1 MLTRL
6 HVKDL
11 GPIKEAV
18 IDDRAPVT
26 LLLGPNEAGKSTLLE
41 ALHVLYFGMRGKLAV
56 SDGKAM
62 ARDGSKGWLVEAS
75 FGETELRATRSS
87 RPLKKDCE
95 ETLGDPRVFR
105 SLTYLRYFLGMMP
118 AERKALIAD
127 LNATDTAA
135 LYAKLEAG
143 GAPASVLAAVDAG
156 NMKKAHAEAV
166 QARRAASRLL
176 KDAKV
181 LGETAVLDPEVETKR
196 GKYNVSQ
203 LPLKTIEGSL
213 ERIRS
218 RRDALVKQ
226 GAERRA
232 NREVLD
238 RAERAKRDLEEL
250 EASAHWTD
258 ADETRLLEIGRTM
271 EDLREKAASCA
282 LGIEYSSEAVLK
294 FEKFQKEL
302 SPGET
307 MDCPTCTRP
316 LLEEEAA
323 GILEGLQKEASKMAS
338 LGRKAQGVAA
348 DAMKDLAGERKELQH
363 RKTTAATQSKFR
375 ERLEQAIA
383 AGEGLKI
390 PPEPPEDGPDLNA
403 ELTRVGRMRD
413 LRRDYERSIAQQTEA
428 SDRIAGLQAK
438 EDELRRL
445 EVLCD
450 PAAMDNEEEVLAQLN
465 GLLEQTT
472 KPIGALVEIDA
483 GYGVKIQGRDPS
495 LCADSVMIRA
505 GFGTACALSVI
516 SGVGIALLDRFESLD
531 DTNRKK
537 SLGVVKKLVDDGLLS
552 TVLIAAVKENPKAG
566 ANVPWLAWVKV
577 ADGTVEYL

>member
-18 IDDRAPVT
+18 LDDRAAVT
-26 LLLGPNEAGKSTLLE
+26 ILLGPNEAGKSTLLE

-62 ARDGSKGWLVEAS
+62 ARDGSKGWLVEATL
-75 FGETELRATRSS
+75 GETELRATRSS

-118 AERKALIAD
+118 AERKALVAD

-135 LYAKLEAG
+135 LYEKLEAA
-143 GAPASVLAAVDAG
+143 GAPAPVLEAVQAG

-166 QARRAASRLL
+166 EARRGMTRLL
-176 KDAKV
+176 RDAKEI
-181 LGETAVLDPEVETKR
+181 GEKEVLDVEIETKR
-196 GKYNVSQ
+196 GKLSVSQ

-213 ERIRS
+213 ARIRS
-218 RRDALVKQ
+218 RRDKLVKD
-226 GAERRA
+226 GFERRA
-232 NREVLD
+232 HREVLD
-238 RAERAKRDLEEL
+238 RAARAKRDLEEL
-250 EASAHWTD
+250 EASAHWED
-258 ADETRLLEIGRTM
+258 ADETRLLEIGRSI
-271 EDLREKAASCA
+271 EDVRAKAAECA
-282 LGIEYSSEAVLK
+282 LGIKLSSEALLK
-294 FEKFQKEL
+294 FEKFQKDL

-316 LLEEEAA
+316 LAEEEAA
-323 GILEGLQKEASKMAS
+323 HILKVLRCDSVKLSN
-338 LGRKAQGVAA
+338 LGHKAQKTAG
-348 DAMKDLAGERKELQH
+348 DAMKDLAEERTKLQK
-363 RKTTAATQSKFR
+363 RKTTAATQSKYR
-375 ERLEQAIA
+375 ERLEQAIH
-383 AGEGLKI
+383 AGDGLDV
-390 PPEPPEDGPDLNA
+390 PPEPEEDGPDLNA

-413 LRRDYERSIAQQTEA
+413 LRRDYEQAVALQTEA
-428 SDRIAGLQAK
+428 NDKIAERQAK
-438 EDELRRL
+438 EDELRRI

-450 PAAMDNEEEVLAQLN
+450 PAAMDNEAEVLEQLN
-465 GLLEQTT
+465 GLLEKTT
-472 KPIGALVEIDA
+472 KPLGALVEIDP

-505 GFGTACALSVI
+505 GFGAACALSVI

-531 DTNRKK
+531 DSNRKK
-537 SLGVVKKLVDDGLLS
+537 ALGVVKGLVDDGLLS

-566 ANVPWLAWVKV
+566 ATVPWLAWVKV

>member
-18 IDDRAPVT
+18 LDDRAAVT
-26 LLLGPNEAGKSTLLE
+26 ILLGPNESGKSTLLE

-62 ARDGSKGWLVEAS
+62 ARDGTKGWLVEATM
-75 FGETELRATRSS
+75 GETELRATRSS

-105 SLTYLRYFLGMMP
+105 SLTYLRYFLGMRP
-118 AERKALIAD
+118 AERKALVAD

-135 LYAKLEAG
+135 LYEKLEAA
-143 GAPASVLAAVDAG
+143 GAPAPVLAAVQAG

-166 QARRAASRLL
+166 DARRGMTRLL
-176 KDAKV
+176 RNAKEI
-181 LGETAVLDPEVETKR
+181 GEKEVLDPEVETKQ
-196 GKYNVSQ
+196 GKLSVSQ

-213 ERIRS
+213 ARIRS
-218 RRDALVKQ
+218 RRDKLVKE
-226 GAERRA
+226 GVERRA
-232 NREVLD
+232 HREVLD
-238 RAERAKRDLEEL
+238 RAAQAKRDLEEL
-250 EASAHWTD
+250 QAAAHWED
-258 ADETRLLEIGRTM
+258 ADETRLLTIGR
-271 EDLREKAASCA
+271 ELEEWRAKAAEA
-282 LGIEYSSEAVLK
+282 TLLIKVTSEAVLRFSK
-294 FEKFQKEL
+294 LEEQVSEGG
-302 SPGET
+302 SI
-307 MDCPTCTRP
+307 DCPTCTRP
-316 LLEEEAA
+316 LGESEADDVLRDLHTA
-323 GILEGLQKEASKMAS
+323 ANVASNNGHIVQQNS
-338 LGRKAQGVAA
+338 A
-348 DAMKDLAGERKELQH
+348 DATKVLAEERKKLQT

-383 AGEGLKI
+383 AGDGLEI
-390 PPEPPEDGPDLNA
+390 PPEPEEDGPDLNA

-413 LRRDYERSIAQQTEA
+413 LRRDYEQATALQTEA
-428 SDRIAGLQAK
+428 TDKIAERKAK
-438 EDELRRL
+438 EDELRRI

-450 PAAMDNEEEVLAQLN
+450 PAAMDNEAEVLAQLN
-465 GLLEQTT
+465 GLLEKTT
-472 KPIGALVEIDA
+472 KPLGALVEIDA
-483 GYGVKIQGRDPS
+483 GYGIKIQGRDPS

-505 GFGTACALSVI
+505 GFGAACALSVI
-516 SGVGIALLDRFESLD
+516 SGVGITLLDRFESLD
-531 DTNRKK
+531 DSNRKK
-537 SLGVVKKLVDDGLLS
+537 ALGVVKGLVDDGLLS